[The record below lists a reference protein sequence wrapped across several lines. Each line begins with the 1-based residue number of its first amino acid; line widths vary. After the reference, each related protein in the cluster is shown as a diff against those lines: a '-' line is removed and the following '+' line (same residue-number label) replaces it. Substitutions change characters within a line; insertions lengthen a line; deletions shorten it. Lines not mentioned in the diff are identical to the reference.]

1 MGMGYLTMVI
11 FFATLTEE
19 YAFFVG
25 MFLIL
30 AVCFAVTAAV
40 KLKKKRRS
48 GRIFAVSAVVCLM
61 FMGMNCYNLFELIET
76 LNDDEYL
83 QNGSAEC
90 PEYMADLKGLDYNEC
105 KSEYAACFD
114 MHVIRELYSS
124 EYPAG
129 TIISHTP
136 EEGVYLWTKGSCQ
149 GYTGPFLVECTVSK
163 GPQMIMVPNTYTL
176 DIDTSCQMIESV
188 GLTYS
193 FTNEYSETV
202 PEGCVISTTPER
214 NEMIEKGS
222 TVNIVVS
229 KGSEETFAEPEE
241 SELLINKKE

>member
-1 MGMGYLTMVI
+1 MGYLTMVI
-11 FFATLTEE
+11 FFETLTG
-19 YAFFVG
+19 YYMFFAG

-30 AVCFAVTAAV
+30 AVCLAAAAAV
-40 KLKKKRRS
+40 KLKKKKRS
-48 GRIFAVSAVVCLM
+48 GRIFVVSAAVCLM
-61 FMGMNCYNLFELIET
+61 FMGMNCYELIET

-83 QNGSAEC
+83 RNGSDEC

-105 KSEYAACFD
+105 KSEYAACFN

-149 GYTGPFLVECTVSK
+149 GYTSPFLVECTVSK

-176 DIDTSCQMIESV
+176 DIDTAGQMIESV

-193 FTNEYSETV
+193 FINEYSETV
-202 PEGCVISTTPER
+202 PEGCVISTNPER

-229 KGSEETFAEPEE
+229 KGSEADTDDTPETP
-241 SELLINKKE
+241 SVTDNQN